1 MFFEALSFGCRK
13 TIFDVTKFTYNMYT
27 CYTCCMNKEM
37 MEMDG
42 RDSPK
47 CQKSKLRDVLVINSK
62 V

>member
-1 MFFEALSFGCRK
+1 MN
-13 TIFDVTKFTYNMYT
+13 FDVKKVTYNMYK
-27 CYTCCMNKEM
+27 CYTCCMNREM

-47 CQKSKLRDVLVINSK
+47 CRKSKLRDVLVINSK